1 MNLWQHQQDSV
12 DFILPLKAGGL
23 FHEMGVGKTLC
34 ALELLRRWK
43 TNFAVVV
50 APKAVLQVW
59 EREAKKHFNGH
70 FNVTVLKGT
79 LSARTKQAEQAIRH
93 QGSIVVVNYEA
104 VWREPLA
111 SLLLKSLPGAI
122 ILDEAHKIKAPG
134 GKASRF
140 LAKLGHLARRRLALT
155 GTPMPHSP
163 LDTYAMYRFLD
174 PHIFGFSFTR
184 FRARYAVMG
193 GYGGYEIKGW
203 VNLEELHQKMYS
215 IAYRVRSEDVLDLP
229 ETMDETLTF
238 ELSPKAKK
246 IYADLEKHLIAE
258 IETGEITAANA
269 MVKLLR
275 LQQLTGG
282 WLRADESER
291 VEQVDTGKAELLK
304 ELLEGMGEEQ
314 VVVFCRFHQD
324 LESIAAACTDLGLT
338 YAELSG
344 RRNELQTWEEYK
356 AQVLMALVQAGSLGI
371 DLTQARYA
379 VYYSTGFSLG
389 EYMQSRAR
397 VHRPGQTRKVVYYHL
412 CAEGTVDIK
421 IMRALEKREDLVR
434 HIVDEMR
441 RK

>member
-1 MNLWQHQQDSV
+1 MNLWRHQQDSV

-34 ALELLRRWK
+34 ALELLRQWG

-79 LSARTKQAEQAIRH
+79 LPARTKQAEQAIQR

-134 GKASRF
+134 GKASRY
-140 LAKLGHLARRRLALT
+140 LAKLGHLAQRRLALT

-163 LDTYAMYRFLD
+163 LDTYAMYRFLN

-193 GYGGYEIKGW
+193 GFGGYEIKGW

-229 ETMDETLTF
+229 ETMDEVLTF

-246 IYADLEKHLIAE
+246 IYQDMEKNLIAAL
-258 IETGEITAANA
+258 ETGEVTAANA
-269 MVKLLR
+269 LVRLLR
-275 LQQLTGG
+275 LSQVTGG
-282 WLRADESER
+282 WLRPDDSDR
-291 VEQVDTGKAELLK
+291 YEQVDTGKQELLK
-304 ELLEGMGEEQ
+304 ELLESAGQEQ
-314 VVVFCRFHQD
+314 VVVFCRFTQD
-324 LESIAAACTDLGLT
+324 IVSVHAVCKELDIVC
-338 YAELSG
+338 AELSG
-344 RRNELQTWEEYK
+344 KCNELQIWEEHK
-356 AQVLMALVQAGSLGI
+356 AQVIVIQIQSGGLGI
-371 DLTQARYA
+371 DLSQSRYC
-379 VYYSTGFSLG
+379 VYYSVGYSLG
-389 EYMQSRAR
+389 DYQQSRAR
-397 VHRPGQTRKVVYYHL
+397 VHRPGQLRKVTYYHL
-412 CAEGTVDIK
+412 VSENTIDVK
-421 IMRALEKREDLVR
+421 VLKALGCRGDLVKS
-434 HIVDEMR
+434 IIDDMR
-441 RK
+441 KK

>member
-1 MNLWQHQQDSV
+1 MNLWKHQQDSV

-34 ALELLRRWK
+34 ALELLRRWE
-43 TNFAVVV
+43 TNFALVV

-59 EREAKKHFNGH
+59 EREAKKHFNGQ

-79 LSARTKQAEQAIRH
+79 LPSRTKQAEQSIRWP
-93 QGSIVVVNYEA
+93 GSIIVVNYEA

-111 SLLLKSLPGAI
+111 TLLLQSLPGVI

-140 LAKLGHLARRRLALT
+140 LAKLGKLTRRRLALT
-155 GTPMPHSP
+155 GTPMPHGP
-163 LDTYAMYRFLD
+163 LDAYALYRFLD
-174 PHIFGFSFTR
+174 PNIFGYSFTR

-193 GYGGYEIKGW
+193 GFGGYEVKGW

-215 IAYRVRSEDVLDLP
+215 IAYRIRSEDVLDLP
-229 ETMDETLTF
+229 ETLDEILTF
-238 ELSPKAKK
+238 DLSPRAKN
-246 IYADLEKHLIAE
+246 IYRDLEKHLIAE
-258 IETGEITAANA
+258 IEGGEITAANA

-282 WLRADESER
+282 WLRPDDSDH
-291 VEQVDTGKAELLK
+291 VEQVDTGKQELLK

-314 VVVFCRFHQD
+314 VVVFCRYHMD
-324 LESIAAACTDLGLT
+324 MESISAACKELGLK

-344 RRNELQTWEEYK
+344 RCNELEKWEK
-356 AQVLMALVQAGSLGI
+356 QRAQVLIAQVQAGSLGI

-421 IMRALEKREDLVR
+421 IMRALEKRQDLVKW
-434 HIVDEMR
+434 IVDDMR
-441 RK
+441 GK